1 MRFKTATELQAIAED
16 LRSTAD
22 TLAEMLDQLIP
33 DSDLMKDVF
42 LRWPRMIRDAAD
54 KLAPRP
60 RPWEAIP
67 AWPEGEASEDEI
79 WQILLRR
86 LDYWKSREQDPAGG
100 VPR

>member
-1 MRFKTATELQAIAED
+1 MRFKTTTELQAIAED

-67 AWPEGEASEDEI
+67 AWPEGEASEEEI
-79 WQILLRR
+79 WQTLLRR
-86 LDYWKSREQDPAGG
+86 LDYWNSREQDPAGG

>member
-1 MRFKTATELQAIAED
+1 MRFKTTTELQAIAED

-67 AWPEGEASEDEI
+67 AWPEGEASEEEI
-79 WQILLRR
+79 WQTLLRR

>member
-33 DSDLMKDVF
+33 NSDLMKDVF

-79 WQILLRR
+79 WQTLLRR